1 MLHRF
6 DGDDSAFLFL
16 FFLNLKLSDKIEDT
30 FSQTQRKNLWLW
42 WVGAGGIVRELG
54 MDMYTLLYLKWIT
67 TKTYCRTQGILL
79 NVMWQPGWE
88 GSLEEN
94 GHMYMYG

>member
-30 FSQTQRKNLWLW
+30 FSQTQRKNLWLR

-54 MDMYTLLYLKWIT
+54 MDMYTVLYLKQIT

-79 NVMWQPGWE
+79 NVIWQPGR
-88 GSLEEN
+88 
-94 GHMYMYG
+94 